1 MDRVGGKRKGEEEK
15 RKGERMER
23 AGQSKRKEEKEG
35 DE

>member
-15 RKGERMER
+15 RRGERMER